1 MKRGPIIL
9 SDHGSGVRNA
19 IGAHGGS
26 YCVYR
31 ALALAQGKVTKNF
44 TPDLTDTSPAWHVPQ
59 NPSWSGDKI
68 VTFDPFGHTPQ
79 ESFPKYFAKGYD
91 IRPTIAVTNAHIDL
105 VEVQNEIKEGRL
117 KPDGH
122 FLKANGSTLVH
133 KAAVEPAWH
142 LPSLAKRLG
151 ATNAEL
157 RKHLFRT

>member
-1 MKRGPIIL
+1 MPIDNEMNQNQMNEASGPT
-9 SDHGSGVRNA
+9 GV
-19 IGAHGGS
+19 
-26 YCVYR
+26 
-31 ALALAQGKVTKNF
+31 
-44 TPDLTDTSPAWHVPQ
+44 
-59 NPSWSGDKI
+59 PSL
-68 VTFDPFGHTPQ
+68 
-79 ESFPKYFAKGYD
+79 
-91 IRPTIAVTNAHIDL
+91 RPNAHIDL